1 VIEREYTLRE
11 LRGNAVMIETEL
23 NLTEQERSV
32 LQEISRR
39 TGKTEGELIREAVG
53 QLISGFQVE
62 DRLALMRKAKGIW
75 RDRSDLPAF
84 EDLRREWDRVSS

>member
-1 VIEREYTLRE
+1 MVE
-11 LRGNAVMIETEL
+11 AEL

-53 QLISGFQVE
+53 QLINGFQVE
-62 DRLALMRKAKGIW
+62 NRLALMQKARGIW
-75 RDRSDLPAF
+75 KDRGDLPAF
-84 EDLRREWDRVSS
+84 EDLRREWDRISS